1 MKPRDTE
8 LAGKGETEYC
18 YVMELEIKYRDAITL
33 LGIPAERIH
42 LINIKVDYTASNSVD
57 AIAHMRADVAEDINN
72 GIDIISYQIVAFVE
86 EEI

>member
-18 YVMELEIKYRDAITL
+18 YVMEIEIEYRDKITL
-33 LGIPAERIH
+33 LDITKERLHVITV
-42 LINIKVDYTASNSVD
+42 KVDYTASNSVD
-57 AIAHMRADVAEDINN
+57 AIAYMRAHVAEEISN

-86 EEI
+86 EEA

>member
-18 YVMELEIKYRDAITL
+18 YVMELEIEYRDKITL
-33 LGIPAERIH
+33 LGITKERRQV
-42 LINIKVDYTASNSVD
+42 INVKVDYTASNSVD
-57 AIAHMRADVAEDINN
+57 AIAHMRADVAEDIRN

-86 EEI
+86 EGI

>member
-8 LAGKGETEYC
+8 LAGKGKTEYC
-18 YVMELEIKYRDAITL
+18 YVMEIEIEYRDEITL
-33 LGIPAERIH
+33 LGITKERRH
-42 LINIKVDYTASNSVD
+42 VINVKVDYTASNSVD
-57 AIAHMRADVAEDINN
+57 AIAYMRADVAEDIKN